1 MILQFINMF
10 MIQQII
16 VQIMVFDMTK
26 VSSKS
31 EDMKIQEAVEKNDEE
46 WQKRMLL
53 LVIVMIVAILR
64 LD

>member
-1 MILQFINMF
+1 MF

-53 LVIVMIVAILR
+53 LVIVMIVAILS

>member
-53 LVIVMIVAILR
+53 LVIVMIVAILS